1 MNVEIVMPK
10 MGESISEGTLIKWHK
25 KLGEFVKKDEII
37 YEISTD
43 KVDTE
48 IPSPSDGVL
57 LEIKVQENQTVGVG
71 TIVAILETNE
81 GSSNSIPN
89 RVEEQSTTQ
98 IGGELI
104 DIPMPKMGESI
115 MEGTIIKWHK
125 KVGDKINRDEII
137 FEISTDKVD
146 TEVPSPVDGTL
157 TEILVKENSTV
168 AVGIA
173 VARISTSS
181 GIVKSVKTKEP
192 VIKQDNNIQQS
203 TIKIQDN
210 LYPKQQSSNRFYS
223 PLVLN
228 IARTEGISLTELESI
243 PGTGVNGRLSKNDL
257 INYLQS
263 RKMGSVASEKSDLS

>member
-263 RKMGSVASEKSDLS
+263 RKMGSVASEK